1 MDEVTSLYMLGTI
14 VCGDDIRVI
23 GGWLNKL
30 RNTAVASRK
39 QDDKYFDTYVQPVAS
54 SFSISTG
61 NITGSENIFYEDR
74 YVDIKFL
81 LHKFK
86 AKIFLIHEYLNY
98 TNISGF

>member
-14 VCGDDIRVI
+14 VRGDDIRVI

-61 NITGSENIFYEDR
+61 NITGAKIYSMKTDMYHD
-74 YVDIKFL
+74 VDIKFL

-86 AKIFLIHEYLNY
+86 AKY
-98 TNISGF
+98 S